1 MIIKFETL
9 EGFDNLRLVEPTWRG
24 DSGDL
29 IIDIELTKIIRRLYG
44 DTDDK
49 VLTFEIS
56 AVSMEN
62 GERFT
67 MDKSC
72 CKQLH
77 GMTYTHS
84 TLGLHYICE
93 LLLLYVGPEYPQHF
107 YIKKQTT

>member
-1 MIIKFETL
+1 MIIKFEVL
-9 EGFDNLRLVEPTWRG
+9 DGFENLRLVESTWRG

-29 IIDIELTKIIRRLYG
+29 ILHYDLTQLIRKFYG

-56 AVSMEN
+56 AIPLEN
-62 GERFT
+62 SERFT
-67 MDKSC
+67 LESIKKGLPGAM
-72 CKQLH
+72 
-77 GMTYTHS
+77 YAHS

-107 YIKKQTT
+107 YIKKHD

>member
-9 EGFDNLRLVEPTWRG
+9 EGVDNLRLVEPTWRG

-29 IIDIELTKIIRRLYG
+29 VVHHELSDIIRRLYG
-44 DTDDK
+44 DDDK
-49 VLTFEIS
+49 VMSFEIS
-56 AVSMEN
+56 AVPLLDSEK
-62 GERFT
+62 FT
-67 MDKSC
+67 IDRSC

-77 GMTYTHS
+77 GMTYSHS

-107 YIKKQTT
+107 YIKKV

>member
-1 MIIKFETL
+1 MIIKFEVI
-9 EGFDNLRLVEPTWRG
+9 EGFENLRLVEPTWRG

-29 IIDIELTKIIRRLYG
+29 VIHNDLTQLIRKLYG

-56 AVSMEN
+56 AVPLEN
-62 GERFT
+62 SERFT
-67 MDKSC
+67 LDKIT
-72 CKQLH
+72 KGLP
-77 GMTYTHS
+77 GAMYAHS

-107 YIKKQTT
+107 YIKKV

>member
-1 MIIKFETL
+1 MIIKFEVID
-9 EGFDNLRLVEPTWRG
+9 GFENLRLLDRTWRG

-29 IIDIELTKIIRRLYG
+29 VIHNDLTQLIRKLYG

-56 AVSMEN
+56 AVPLEN
-62 GERFT
+62 SERFT
-67 MDKSC
+67 LESIKKGLPGAM
-72 CKQLH
+72 
-77 GMTYTHS
+77 YAHS

-107 YIKKQTT
+107 YIKKV